1 MIPRAMARPLCSYQ
15 AATALYLGRRD
26 NQEDAVATDF
36 AIGEDLGFAVLSD
49 GMGGHN
55 AGDIASKV
63 VVTEV
68 FSELKMHSGKP
79 GAFRG
84 RVQEILHG
92 AADVAN
98 ARVGDIANGAPE
110 AHGMGATLTVPVFL
124 RDELFWISVGD
135 SPLYLH
141 RSGHLR
147 QLNEDHSM
155 APHIDLM
162 VRTGLLSESGGR
174 DHPDRNC
181 LTSVLVGSPI
191 SKIDC
196 PDTPTQLFDGDVV
209 IAASDGLQTLAQ
221 KDIRDIINRHVHES
235 SDRIVEELLHEIELR
250 DNPDQDNVGLIVV
263 KICHTAAQPRPKP
276 REEDGIIELAEA
288 EKVRA
293 KRGRPRLPK
302 LRQGLARLLPV
313 APGAAD

>member
-1 MIPRAMARPLCSYQ
+1 MARPLYSYQ
-15 AATALYLGRRD
+15 AATALYLGQRD
-26 NQEDAVATDF
+26 NQEDAIATSF

-68 FSELKMHSGKP
+68 FSELKLHSGNP

-84 RVQEILHG
+84 RVQEILQG
-92 AADVAN
+92 AAEIAN
-98 ARVGDIANGAPE
+98 ARVGDIARGAPE
-110 AHGMGATLTVPVFL
+110 AHGMGATLTVPVLL
-124 RDELFWISVGD
+124 RDELFWLSVGD

-162 VRTGLLSESGGR
+162 VRTGLLSEIGGR

-196 PDTPTQLFDGDVV
+196 PDTPTQLFDGDIVV
-209 IAASDGLQTLAQ
+209 AASDGLQTLSHVQ
-221 KDIRDIINRHVHES
+221 IRDIITRHANDS
-235 SDRIVEELLHEIELR
+235 SDRIAEELLHEIEHR
-250 DNPDQDNVGLIVV
+250 NDPDQDNVSLIVIKV
-263 KICHTAAQPRPKP
+263 CHTVAKQHAQVKP
-276 REEDGIIELAEA
+276 DDGIIELAEA
-288 EKVRA
+288 EKARA
-293 KRGRPRLPK
+293 KRGRRRLPK